1 MEATLQQIQVK
12 LGFIMIQVW
21 AAVVPFFHLLTEH
34 NNTQITTWMFQQ
46 FLQANLSRS
55 KLILISFKKI
65 LELPALTQQQHLE
78 IHFQLYPQWK
88 SRKIKKT
95 PLWMEDTHTVL
106 MEISSIHQ
114 DFIDFSL
121 KTADIS
127 NLCNL
132 CYFLFFI
139 K

>member
-12 LGFIMIQVW
+12 LGSVMTQVW
-21 AAVVPFFHLLTEH
+21 AAVVLSFHLLTEH
-34 NNTQITTWMFQQ
+34 NNTQITTWMLQQ

-65 LELPALTQQQHLE
+65 LELPVLTQQQHLE

-106 MEISSIHQ
+106 MEINSIHQ
-114 DFIDFSL
+114 DCIDFSL
-121 KTADIS
+121 KTADI
-127 NLCNL
+127 LNL
-132 CYFLFFI
+132 CYFLFFM